1 MATKAR
7 TTADMCAIIAAPP
20 FLVAFHVKVSL
31 QTQSA
36 GVHLGDHLMVYLRS
50 GTVVQQPTFFEEVLA
65 LPIRL
70 YHFIVFFFM
79 TLIDVR
85 AAPRFA

>member
-1 MATKAR
+1 
-7 TTADMCAIIAAPP
+7 
-20 FLVAFHVKVSL
+20 
-31 QTQSA
+31 
-36 GVHLGDHLMVYLRS
+36 MVYLRS

>member
-1 MATKAR
+1 ML
-7 TTADMCAIIAAPP
+7 IFLFSPAAFVTMHRGPA
-20 FLVAFHVKVSL
+20 LLLLLLRASAAFDFEDDEDDAVPGN
-31 QTQSA
+31 A
-36 GVHLGDHLMVYLRS
+36 
-50 GTVVQQPTFFEEVLA
+50 QPTFFEEVLA

-70 YHFIVFFFM
+70 YHFIVFFFT